1 MDYIYDTFMVNFCF
15 GPFRSSTDPGDCL
28 LSLYHMKKSSINI
41 LINLHFHSFIRVWKK
56 QG

>member
-41 LINLHFHSFIRVWKK
+41 LINL
-56 QG
+56 